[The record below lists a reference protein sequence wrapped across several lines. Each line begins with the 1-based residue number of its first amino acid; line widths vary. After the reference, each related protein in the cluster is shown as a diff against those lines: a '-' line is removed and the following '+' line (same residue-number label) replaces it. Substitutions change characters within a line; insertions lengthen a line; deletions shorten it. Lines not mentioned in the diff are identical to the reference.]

1 MRRFIAIAILGIALG
16 LTIGFGT
23 APANRKGFYYD
34 VNPVTRPVNGTTF
47 TPSTTNNVEARYVI
61 QLQTTSTIGGPSS
74 ARVLFQFSEDGGS
87 TWNDGE
93 EAYIS
98 NTITLAVILQEVNTI
113 RQTVSAF
120 IPRGA
125 LCKLTTTTTGTG
137 SATYQRG
144 AENPY

>member
-1 MRRFIAIAILGIALG
+1 MRTIILAV
-16 LTIGFGT
+16 LTLVF
-23 APANRKGFYYD
+23 AAAWAFNSNSYKPFRYD
-34 VNPVTRPVNGTTF
+34 VNPVTRPINGTTF
-47 TPSTTNNVEARYVI
+47 TPNTGANVEARYVV

-74 ARVLFQFSEDGGS
+74 ARVLLQFSEDGGN

-98 NTITLAVILQEVNTI
+98 NTITLAVVLQEVNTI
-113 RQTVSAF
+113 RQTISAF

-125 LCKLTTTTTGTG
+125 MVRLVSTVTG
-137 SATYQRG
+137 SGTTSYQRG